1 MIAYFLAAYL
11 ILNGIVFLIYG
22 VDKYKAVHNKW
33 RIPETTLLV
42 IAVIGVIGAFAGMHV
57 FHHKTRKPKFYV
69 GVPVIFFLEV
79 LAVIGIFCAGGKYM
93 GNTAKKE
100 NAAKT
105 ASFSS
110 TSREGLKRGEEFT
123 IEKQE
128 FKKSLSQESFSI
140 PFNTMDECYRVGD
153 LFVSFDSGTKSKI
166 KIYFWNPKTMKV
178 PAVYTYRENVE
189 NYDDSLFAAN
199 ESGQYVIAQI
209 AEKLI
214 VFNFLGKAMKEISIE
229 EGRPTDIMEKDGK
242 QYILTSSTLYVGS
255 IQSGFR
261 KVGSNS
267 DKEEKKNAEEDRW
280 SLEFLFS
287 CGDYVYV
294 LMTVPAKYHSF
305 SWLWQISLKNGEW
318 KKIKAIPGAVENG
331 VIYTASKKEFLAIS
345 VKDNKK
351 TVLKHVGRYCEIAD
365 LKYENLSN
373 VRQEKKGKIIY
384 KVSVY
389 LSEKPMKDRYGKPM
403 PDYEN
408 YYCYDVETKQTQTVN
423 TGVSYIDFDYA
434 EGKTYMKNREKWLTL
449 EKETNMVEMAI
460 DYMYEDNATPD
471 KRVVRVAQKD
481 KQEKVVSDKVYTF
494 CGDEQGNCRIE
505 DVTGKY
511 RTLEKKE
518 KWFTITAKQVKAISD
533 KKLLKG
539 LMKTYE

>member
-11 ILNGIVFLIYG
+11 ILNGIVFLVYG

-79 LAVIGIFCAGGKYM
+79 LAVIGVFCAGGKYM

-105 ASFSS
+105 ASLSS
-110 TSREGLKRGEEFT
+110 TSREGLKRGEEFI

-229 EGRPTDIMEKDGK
+229 EGRPTDIMEMEGK
-242 QYILTSSTLYVGS
+242 QYILTSSTLYAGS

-294 LMTVPAKYHSF
+294 SMTVPAKYHSF
-305 SWLWQISLKNGEW
+305 SWLWQISLKMASG
-318 KKIKAIPGAVENG
+318 KKSWTKCPAFLLIRIQ
-331 VIYTASKKEFLAIS
+331 KKWQRELKLA
-345 VKDNKK
+345 
-351 TVLKHVGRYCEIAD
+351 
-365 LKYENLSN
+365 
-373 VRQEKKGKIIY
+373 
-384 KVSVY
+384 
-389 LSEKPMKDRYGKPM
+389 
-403 PDYEN
+403 
-408 YYCYDVETKQTQTVN
+408 
-423 TGVSYIDFDYA
+423 
-434 EGKTYMKNREKWLTL
+434 
-449 EKETNMVEMAI
+449 
-460 DYMYEDNATPD
+460 
-471 KRVVRVAQKD
+471 
-481 KQEKVVSDKVYTF
+481 
-494 CGDEQGNCRIE
+494 
-505 DVTGKY
+505 
-511 RTLEKKE
+511 
-518 KWFTITAKQVKAISD
+518 
-533 KKLLKG
+533 KKLLRYCIINS
-539 LMKTYE
+539 MKMERMKRKNQGDSGSCGKWSYLHRIEKRISRYFGERQQKNGVKACRAVL

>member
-1 MIAYFLAAYL
+1 MIVYFLAAYL

-22 VDKYKAVHNKW
+22 VDKYKAVHHKW

-105 ASFSS
+105 ASLSS
-110 TSREGLKRGEEFT
+110 TSREGLKRGGEFT

-214 VFNFLGKAMKEISIE
+214 VFNFLGKAMKEILIE
-229 EGRPTDIMEKDGK
+229 EGRPTDIIEKDGK
-242 QYILTSSTLYVGS
+242 QYILTSSTIYVGS
-255 IQSGFR
+255 IQ
-261 KVGSNS
+261 
-267 DKEEKKNAEEDRW
+267 
-280 SLEFLFS
+280 
-287 CGDYVYV
+287 
-294 LMTVPAKYHSF
+294 
-305 SWLWQISLKNGEW
+305 
-318 KKIKAIPGAVENG
+318 
-331 VIYTASKKEFLAIS
+331 
-345 VKDNKK
+345 
-351 TVLKHVGRYCEIAD
+351 
-365 LKYENLSN
+365 
-373 VRQEKKGKIIY
+373 
-384 KVSVY
+384 
-389 LSEKPMKDRYGKPM
+389 
-403 PDYEN
+403 
-408 YYCYDVETKQTQTVN
+408 
-423 TGVSYIDFDYA
+423 
-434 EGKTYMKNREKWLTL
+434 
-449 EKETNMVEMAI
+449 
-460 DYMYEDNATPD
+460 
-471 KRVVRVAQKD
+471 
-481 KQEKVVSDKVYTF
+481 
-494 CGDEQGNCRIE
+494 
-505 DVTGKY
+505 
-511 RTLEKKE
+511 
-518 KWFTITAKQVKAISD
+518 
-533 KKLLKG
+533 
-539 LMKTYE
+539 